1 MDSQNAHTPNSFLD
15 ILDSLGIDDPRL
27 RKMAEFMSQ
36 RSAFQASPRSIEE
49 ELSQKQRE
57 LAQIEKL
64 VHENQELL
72 EENQTLRERIEILA
86 AALGACPYCWGEN
99 NSCPTCQGKGNP
111 GSFMPDRGAYSGYVL
126 PAVQVIRRYTRLPNP
141 SKSESVGQ
149 K

>member
-1 MDSQNAHTPNSFLD
+1 MDSQDAHPSNSFIA

-36 RSAFQASPRSIEE
+36 TSAWQAGARGFEEKVSPKRQEPG
-49 ELSQKQRE
+49 
-57 LAQIEKL
+57 QIERL

-99 NSCPTCQGKGNP
+99 NACSVCQGKGHP

-126 PAVQVIRRYTRLPNP
+126 PAVQTVQRFTRLSNP
-141 SKSESVGQ
+141 SKSGIGGE